1 MGANNG
7 IVVVMV
13 DVSWDSNQQE
23 HTIACLFDLRYKSM
37 HEGLI
42 SEDRSN
48 KATLLLTTPRE
59 F

>member
-23 HTIACLFDLRYKSM
+23 HTKSRVCL
-37 HEGLI
+37 I
-42 SEDRSN
+42 
-48 KATLLLTTPRE
+48 
-59 F
+59 